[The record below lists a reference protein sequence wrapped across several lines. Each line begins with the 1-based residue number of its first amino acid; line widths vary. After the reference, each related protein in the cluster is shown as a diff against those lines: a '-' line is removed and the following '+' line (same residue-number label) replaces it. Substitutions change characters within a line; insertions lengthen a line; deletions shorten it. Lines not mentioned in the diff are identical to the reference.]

1 MNMQISPFITNLC
14 AEHPWISLIVLLIII
29 GAIHFVLDIFVIP
42 DENSTNNNK
51 EQQ

>member
-14 AEHPWISLIVLLIII
+14 AEHPWISLIVLLVIVGVIY
-29 GAIHFVLDIFVIP
+29 FVIDIFVIP
-42 DENSTNNNK
+42 DESLTNNNK